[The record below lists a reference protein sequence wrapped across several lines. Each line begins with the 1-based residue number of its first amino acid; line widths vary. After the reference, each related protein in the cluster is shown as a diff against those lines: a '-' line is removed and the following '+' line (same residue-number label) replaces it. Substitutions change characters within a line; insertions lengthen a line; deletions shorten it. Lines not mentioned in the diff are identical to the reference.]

1 MGFISRDLEK
11 GKGRMFSSQSPPD
24 QVSSQNGIW
33 KLDRYHIFSTTRIW
47 ERESDK
53 ANFKCTQDA
62 VLRDSEDTELEIW
75 SPSLWVTGQHSVQKA
90 PKGALQASL
99 KRPSN

>member
-24 QVSSQNGIW
+24 QVSQNGIW

-47 ERESDK
+47 ESDK

-62 VLRDSEDTELEIW
+62 VLRYSEDTELEIW

>member
-47 ERESDK
+47 ESDK

-62 VLRDSEDTELEIW
+62 VLRYSEDTELEIW